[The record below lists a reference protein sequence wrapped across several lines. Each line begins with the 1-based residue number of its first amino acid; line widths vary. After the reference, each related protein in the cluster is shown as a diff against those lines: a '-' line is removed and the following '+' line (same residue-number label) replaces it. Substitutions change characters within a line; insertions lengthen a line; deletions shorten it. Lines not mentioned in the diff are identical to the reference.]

1 MAGGNAFEQSASGMS
16 QAGSLTQQA
25 ANPMQNFSTYQNPYT
40 QEVVNNSL
48 NDLERARQMQMNQI
62 GASAQAAGAFGGS
75 RHGLVESETN
85 RNFADRAGNLASNL
99 RMQGFDNAVNNT
111 FRGAD
116 AQLGAARMLGGL
128 SGQGF
133 DMADTINQ
141 RQMQHG
147 LFTQGMN
154 QQIIDAARDRFNQ
167 FRSAP
172 GESLQYPLAAIG
184 GVPHP
189 STQTTEQSPG
199 LFNYLSL
206 GLGLL

>member
-25 ANPMQNFSTYQNPYT
+25 ANPMASFSQFQNPYT
-40 QEVVNNSL
+40 DQVVNNSL

-85 RNFADRAGNLASNL
+85 RNFADRAGNMAGNL
-99 RMQGFDNAVNNT
+99 RMQGFDNAVNNA
-111 FRGAD
+111 FRNSGS
-116 AQLGAARMLGGL
+116 QLGAAQMLGGL
-128 SGQGF
+128 AGQGF

-154 QQIIDAARDRFNQ
+154 QQIIDAARNRFNQ
-167 FRSAP
+167 FTAAP